1 MAKKGRVIDVQGLK
15 YQEPPM
21 PAKKNIRFSDLPKK
35 DQLWRRH
42 EEYLQ
47 WSWNTDHKLGD
58 VWYKNPEEGQLEWY
72 EDEIE
77 RINFGEWM
85 MINGEPTYFNKYCY
99 FFHQWHTLQEGIY
112 PDYRDT
118 SLEFFRFFEA
128 VDEDPFTLGI
138 CGIKG
143 RRLGMSSM
151 GASIQLLVCL
161 LEQNNLHGIVS
172 KTSTDAKELYYM
184 IRFSLEN
191 LPPFL
196 MPSMR
201 TIGEKEL
208 FFNTP
213 AQRVSKN
220 NTSTTMQKSKGLNNR
235 AGWLATAENSYDG
248 RRLRTII
255 LDEAAKV
262 EEADISILFSKIS
275 ETLVTGA
282 SVVGKVLMF
291 STVNAMDKGG
301 SNFKSIW
308 DSSDHVEG
316 KDEMGQTPSR
326 LKRFFIPGYKG
337 VLGYIDKYGN
347 SVVESPTPE
356 QTEYLKTVKD
366 PTTGKPACPNPNIG
380 AKEYRSIRRKAL
392 SKNPEQLAEEIRKF
406 PFDWKEVFKSANN
419 QCYFNVEDIN
429 NQLERVKEQIIEMGR
444 DPEKDENG
452 RRGWF
457 VKAPNGRVRFVD
469 DEKGMWYVK
478 ELLSEKEA
486 NKWESKYGK
495 QIPGNTAY
503 GAAGLDPFAHAKK
516 AGEGGSDASVT
527 VWKRYS
533 SLDPDNSGMPVAFF
547 IGRPDTKS
555 KFHEQVANGLIYYGI
570 KCLGER
576 APTDWVDWFV
586 ENKLD
591 EYLIETKR
599 KSDGEKVF
607 GIAPQDKQGR
617 EEHLTLMVESSYSD
631 HNKIWFRRILEDRL
645 HFDIDNR
652 TDYDGAMSSGMA
664 IMGLKAP
671 IKEIKKQNSNIKFL
685 RRGKIINRL
694 SY

>member
-1 MAKKGRVIDVQGLK
+1 MSKKGRIIDIQGLE

-21 PAKKNIRFSDLPKK
+21 PPKKKIRFSERPKK
-35 DQLWRRH
+35 NQMWERH
-42 EEYLQ
+42 TEYEE
-47 WSWNTDHKLGD
+47 WDWNTDPKLGD
-58 VWYKNPEEGQLEWY
+58 VWYKNPADGQLEWY

-77 RINFGEWM
+77 RINFGEWV

-112 PDYRDT
+112 PSYRDT
-118 SLEFFRFFEA
+118 SLEFFRFLES
-128 VDEDPFTLGI
+128 VDNDPFTLGI

-151 GASIQLLVCL
+151 AASVQLLICL
-161 LEQNNLHGIVS
+161 LEENNLHGIVS
-172 KTSTDAKELYYM
+172 KTGVDAKELYYM
-184 IRFSLEN
+184 IKFSLEN

-201 TIGEKEL
+201 NIGEKEL

-220 NTSTTMQKSKGLNNR
+220 NTSTTMTKSKGLNNR
-235 AGWLATAENSYDG
+235 AGWLPTAENSYDG
-248 RRLRTII
+248 RRLRTVI

-262 EEADISILFSKIS
+262 EEADISVLFSKIS

-301 SNFKSIW
+301 ANFKSIW
-308 DSSDHVEG
+308 DDSDHVEG
-316 KDEMGQTPSR
+316 KDDLGQTPSR

-337 VLGYIDKYGN
+337 VMGYVDQYGN
-347 SVVESPTPE
+347 SVVDTPTPE
-356 QTEYLKTVKD
+356 QSEFLATVID

-380 AKEYRSIRRKAL
+380 AKAYREMRRKAL
-392 SKNPEQLAEEIRKF
+392 SKDPEKLAEEIRKF
-406 PFDWKEVFKSANN
+406 PFEWREVFKSASN

-429 NQLERVKEQIIEMGR
+429 NQLEKVKDKLIEQGK
-444 DPEKDENG
+444 DPDKDELG

-457 VKAPNGRVRFVD
+457 VKLDNGRVRFVD
-469 DEKGMWYVK
+469 DPKGMWYVH
-478 ELLSEKEA
+478 ELLPENES
-486 NKWESKYGK
+486 NKWEIKFGK
-495 QIPGNTAY
+495 QYPSNTVY

-527 VWKRYS
+527 IWKRYS
-533 SLDPDNSGMPVAFF
+533 SIDPDNSGMPVAFF
-547 IGRPDTKS
+547 IGRPPTKS
-555 KFHEQVANGLIYYGI
+555 KFHEQVANALIYYGVR
-570 KCLGER
+570 CLGER
-576 APTDWVDWFV
+576 APTDWCDWFE

-591 EYLIETKR
+591 NYLIETKR
-599 KSDGEKVF
+599 KTDGEKIY
-607 GIAPQDKQGR
+607 GLAPQDKQGR

-631 HNKIWFRRILEDRL
+631 HDKIWFRRILEDRL

-652 TDYDGAMSSGMA
+652 TDYDGAISSGLALMA
-664 IMGLKAP
+664 LREP
-671 IKEIKKQNSNIKFL
+671 TKEIKKANTGIRFL
-685 RRGKIINRL
+685 RRGRVLKKGI
-694 SY
+694 